1 MIPISILFLVSY
13 IFDNDTSTL
22 FCTKSVQ
29 FRDFFL
35 VPVRHTLPL
44 TPPQL
49 SNEGRTLLDIGN
61 CNIVNGCVLRPW
73 DGSLLS
79 AVSWLVIEGIC
90 TFSFYVA
97 STLVKYNRLL
107 GRLRLKF
114 CIGFISLTRFS
125 TSYWKVFVNIW
136 PGFQRGD
143 TTKCQGLW
151 GRSRWQVAQNWTKT
165 MQNKRN
171 LNVKQ

>member
-13 IFDNDTSTL
+13 IFDNDTS
-22 FCTKSVQ
+22 TKSVQ

-73 DGSLLS
+73 DESLLS

-125 TSYWKVFVNIW
+125 TGWYNEVPRTLGSISMTGGTKLNKDNAKQEEF
-136 PGFQRGD
+136 
-143 TTKCQGLW
+143 KCQ
-151 GRSRWQVAQNWTKT
+151 T
-165 MQNKRN
+165 
-171 LNVKQ
+171 

>member
-13 IFDNDTSTL
+13 IFDNDTS
-22 FCTKSVQ
+22 TKSVQ

-61 CNIVNGCVLRPW
+61 CNIVIGCMLRPW

-79 AVSWLVIEGIC
+79 AVFLNTTKGIC
-90 TFSFYVA
+90 TFCSSVT
-97 STLVKYNRLL
+97 STQ
-107 GRLRLKF
+107 LRLKF
-114 CIGFISLTRFS
+114 WILFMISLTRFS
-125 TSYWKVFVNIW
+125 TGWYNEVPRTLGSISMTGGTKLNKNNAKQEEF
-136 PGFQRGD
+136 
-143 TTKCQGLW
+143 KCQTI
-151 GRSRWQVAQNWTKT
+151 VFAVTEK
-165 MQNKRN
+165 N
-171 LNVKQ
+171 LI